1 MSAAAETA
9 RPFDADLL
17 KRAVETRDA
26 DTFLAQFSDDAEL
39 EMFDRHTPPSA
50 PTVLHGREAIA
61 ASMRELFARDMTH
74 EVLQCVVE
82 GDHAAYTERCSYPDG
97 SKVMSMTM
105 LDLRDGRIVHQ
116 ATVQAFDEEHA
127 TRAEVGDFAAP
138 AESEEM
144 ELSRVDI
151 VHVGGTDIMRLT
163 LEPGW
168 HWSEHV
174 GPLAGTDL
182 CMLDHCGYV
191 VSGSLLCRTRD
202 GAETTFEA
210 GQIACVPPGHDARVL
225 GDEPVVLIDWKAR
238 N

>member
-9 RPFDADLL
+9 RPFDAELL
-17 KRAVETRDA
+17 KRAVEARDA

-39 EMFDRHTPPSA
+39 EMFDQHTPPSA
-50 PTVLHGREAIA
+50 PTVLHGRDAIGA
-61 ASMRELFARDMTH
+61 TMRELFARDMRH

-127 TRAEVGDFAAP
+127 TGIEVGDFTAP
-138 AESEEM
+138 AESEEA
-144 ELSRVDI
+144 ELSRADV
-151 VHVGGTDIMRLT
+151 VRVGGMAVVRLT

-168 HWSEHV
+168 RWSKDV
-174 GPLAGTDL
+174 GPALGTDL
-182 CMLDHCGYV
+182 CMLDHCGYI
-191 VSGSLLCRTRD
+191 VSGSLCVRMAD
-202 GAETTFEA
+202 GSERLLHA
-210 GQIACVPPGHDARVL
+210 GEIARIPPGHDGWVV
-225 GDEPVVLIDWKAR
+225 GDEQAIIVDWKAR

>member
-9 RPFDADLL
+9 RPFDAELL
-17 KRAVETRDA
+17 KRAVESRDA

-39 EMFDRHTPPSA
+39 EMFDQRTPPSA
-50 PTVLHGREAIA
+50 PTVLHGRDAIEE
-61 ASMRELFARDMTH
+61 SMRELFARDMRH

-116 ATVQAFDEEHA
+116 STVQAWDEEHA
-127 TRAEVGDFAAP
+127 AGIEVGDFEAP
-138 AESEEM
+138 AESGD
-144 ELSRVDI
+144 LGPGRADI
-151 VHVGGTDIMRLT
+151 VHIGGMDIVRMT

-168 HWSEHV
+168 RWSTHV
-174 GPLAGTDL
+174 RESAGTDL
-182 CMLDHCGYV
+182 CMLDHCAYIE
-191 VSGSLLCRTRD
+191 SGSLCCRMAD
-202 GAETTFEA
+202 GSETTFRA
-210 GQIACVPPGHDARVL
+210 GQLACVPPGHDAWVV
-225 GDEPVVLIDWKAR
+225 GDERVVLIDWKAR